1 MRSFSMSLRM
11 GFCSVGDEAARAGAY
26 SWVRRVVRGRHWYV
40 SCKKSVDCEWLV
52 RDFGSGIGEGTGIPL
67 HVGNMIR

>member
-1 MRSFSMSLRM
+1 MRSFSISLRM
-11 GFCSVGDEAARAGAY
+11 GFCSVGDAY

-67 HVGNMIR
+67 HVGDMIR